1 MYGLDVL
8 VQKVLLMGALV
19 IIGFIMRKC
28 NKLNGSVAK
37 GLGDTVIY
45 IAQPA
50 MIIYSFLEVD
60 FNTRTLITASVVLG
74 FSLIF
79 HLIYFLVAFNLYK
92 NAPEKQKTVL
102 RFATIFTNA
111 GFMGIPLISELI
123 SPEAAIYATFY
134 VIGFNVYCWTLGS
147 YLYTK
152 DKAYISI
159 KKLLVNPSIIPT
171 YFGLAFYLIGGL
183 CTMPDFM
190 RPIIDNF
197 LVPVMQNDV
206 LYLAKCSI
214 MPLSMLM
221 IGIRLA
227 ESSFKTMFKD
237 KYLPLYIIVRLI
249 LIPLGIMAVMK
260 LILTLGIIPSSV
272 IIPAAT
278 VIVISSS
285 TPAAAMANIFAERY
299 DGDAIYASKI
309 VSVSTLLSMFTMPL
323 VAALLSIVIK

>member
-8 VQKVLLMGALV
+8 VQKVLLIGALV

-147 YLYTK
+147 YLYTN
-152 DKAYISI
+152 DKTYISA
-159 KKLLVNPSIIPT
+159 KKMFLNPAIVPT

-183 CTMPDFM
+183 CTMPDFIK
-190 RPIIDNF
+190 PIIDNF

-214 MPLSMLM
+214 MPLSMVM

-227 ESSFKTMFKD
+227 ESNFKTMFKD